1 MSFTYIP
8 GTPVFY
14 VRLLIP
20 DTNSDN
26 PIFSDEEIN
35 GFMQINSMTWQSSM
49 FSSYTQGTVQLPQ
62 TPSNFLRAAA
72 LALNALAGNSSRLA
86 AVTKLLDVN
95 LNPALAAK
103 ALQDTAQR
111 YLDMDDNS
119 GAFAIYEQVTTD
131 WAFRDRWLAQL
142 QRQTG
147 GGFFS

>member
-1 MSFTYIP
+1 MAFTYIP

-14 VRLLIP
+14 CRLLIP
-20 DTNSDN
+20 DTQS
-26 PIFSDEEIN
+26 PGIFSDEEIN
-35 GFMQINSMTWQSSM
+35 GFLQINQMTWQSSM
-49 FSSYTQGTVQLPQ
+49 FYSGPGGAVNLPS

-72 LALNALAGNSSRLA
+72 LALNTLAGNSSRLA
-86 AVTKLLDVN
+86 GVTQLLDVK
-95 LNPALAAK
+95 LNPAAAAK

-119 GAFAIYEQVTTD
+119 GAFAIAEQVTTV

-147 GGFFS
+147 GGYFA